1 MGYDAVS
8 EYDQKCGTFGLDSFK
23 LPNGQCPEHF
33 VCGGADGGV
42 DATFGDC
49 IDSMNCAML
58 DGMTTMYG
66 GDATNEMTNDAIL
79 FMRQMIPPHQ
89 NAVNMAK
96 AAMKLGG
103 IECGGSG
110 IVEEGTDLTTGCVLD
125 PIVRG
130 IINTQNKQ
138 IQTMKGILATF
149 GVKEISD
156 CDVPDA
162 STSAPGGGDK
172 GDDKKDDKKDSGA
185 NGIFGGTMAALAVGV
200 AALL

>member
-1 MGYDAVS
+1 
-8 EYDQKCGTFGLDSFK
+8 
-23 LPNGQCPEHF
+23 
-33 VCGGADGGV
+33 
-42 DATFGDC
+42 
-49 IDSMNCAML
+49 MNCAML

-66 GDATNEMTNDAIL
+66 GDAASEMINDIIL
-79 FMRQMIPPHQ
+79 FLRQMIPHHQ

-96 AAMKLGG
+96 AAMKLGS

-138 IQTMKGILATF
+138 IQTMKDILGEL
-149 GVKEISD
+149 GVKELANCNVPVSD
-156 CDVPDA
+156 KD
-162 STSAPGGGDK
+162 GGDEGGDTGDK
-172 GDDKKDDKKDSGA
+172 KEGDDKESGA
-185 NGIFGGTMAALAVGV
+185 NAIFGGTVAALAAGA